1 MLAPAMYEVQ
11 LLQILTALDA
21 AVSLLLVVIMGE

>member
-11 LLQILTALDA
+11 LLQLLAALDA
-21 AVSLLLVVIMGE
+21 AVSLLLVLIMGE